1 MFKELMPVLKR
12 RPLTLT
18 VSSLNGD
25 LVRVNVVPHGL
36 DEDKK
41 VNDSIPYSSKEK
53 VAKIPDE
60 AIKALT
66 TPLCLT
72 GTAEEIDAGLVER
85 LANFTESHV
94 QLQEVFDQAGEQ
106 IAEAVRA
113 IKERE
118 ERDRKEKQKAK
129 SKDAPVK
136 ASVETNAGP
145 ESNDPQKDSDPPAK
159 EPLLQNLG
167 LF

>member
-1 MFKELMPVLKR
+1 MFKELMPVLRR

-18 VSSLNGD
+18 VSSLDGG

-41 VNDSIPYSSKEK
+41 GNESNSYKDK
-53 VAKIPDE
+53 VAQIPSE

-66 TPLCLT
+66 RPLCLT
-72 GTAEEIDAGLVER
+72 GTPEEMDSGLAR
-85 LANFTESHV
+85 SLADFSESHV
-94 QLQEVFDQAGEQ
+94 QLQEAFDQASKE
-106 IAEAVRA
+106 IAEAVKA

-118 ERDRKEKQKAK
+118 ERERKERQKAK
-129 SKDAPVK
+129 SKDSAPVK
-136 ASVETNAGP
+136 ASVETSAGT
-145 ESNDPQKDSDPPAK
+145 ESSDQKKDDEAPPK
-159 EPLLQNLG
+159 EPLPKNLG